1 VKNYAILRDAVEEKV
16 FGLVIEQDGGY
27 RFYGADDRAK
37 EWATWA
43 NSTSLKSLQEA
54 LPVGVTI
61 NDRRPLVNDTELF
74 IESLIESASNSGE
87 MKKSTFSY
95 KGSHVAGVES
105 STPSARD
112 FQLRSFDIN
121 ARKNAINFKV
131 FAFKNDQK
139 SSSLMAKIRSTGLG
153 FNEKTGE
160 FRSNDITISNLSLQ
174 QNIENTYAKSLQR
187 NIGFNI
193 MAAKNIYAKSLAP
206 FYTHPNVVELK
217 RLGGAIGPKLGRGLR
232 SAPMGMVFVDV
243 TGAID
248 ADKDGIVFEGKPGL
262 ERPIIPKFILP
273 EGVGRRVASLI
284 GGAAE
289 QNEKNR
295 RSGIVGGGAIDE
307 AKLRSILGTDASSL
321 NNLNASSPLNDG
333 DNADAD
339 GMRSI
344 AGNIRSR
351 RDAIIAKRR
360 GSTNLSRVGTGEK
373 TQLNTGDSRAVEK
386 MTWDDSAKELIVT
399 FAGGRTYTYNNV
411 DDSWVDELEKNPDAL
426 GRIMNDI
433 KKAGYDFT
441 PGGTHAPDKTL
452 ASRMQGRREAAGMR
466 SRVTAGEIGVLDSDR
481 YKSKRNPPPLTDR
494 EKEIVDLVDAP
505 RKFEL
510 EDRESLEIQIANH
523 VAKTRDAIYDAI
535 LTGDINEEEA
545 SEFLDEMSSNLT
557 KPLNAVYGNEPNWRS
572 SNESD
577 EFLNDFAEDANKRF
591 KRAAET
597 YSSVRKLRKN
607 TGNGYGDIATYIT
620 PLNEYLD
627 GKDMDGHSLLGS
639 YPSGQ
644 LKLESIIDNYVIDEI
659 DALIESGKDA
669 LDANHEEAYEE
680 FANSMREMVGNLNP
694 EDYPSGLAEYVD
706 KALEIQK
713 EWFFDS
719 INTLVNENANARAD
733 AVMRGIGMSSRREPA
748 SPDATTDFDRIY
760 GRLVDMTGYDT
771 ELGPKGAK
779 EVSNIIHN
787 RWKKATRKERQ
798 DYIASEGNATDGA
811 MALASDDGLLD
822 DFDFS
827 NPLDSMT
834 PNQRLGMSSSSEWT
848 STRDGIEMDAPG
860 IDGLYEIQ
868 GNGKEGFVVTRYSDA
883 VRNGGQQQQE
893 YEHNRIFK
901 SRAAAKK
908 WAEADYD
915 DAVNAE
921 RGMSSSSA
929 RRLTGTTWDDKTPK
943 DGTPTDDDPFQFDF
957 SADDLSEIDLSGAN
971 LSNAELGGKNLAGAK
986 LNDINGSKIDLTDAD
1001 LTRVNMDR
1009 SDMIGAE
1016 MAGANLEQASLIQT
1030 DLTNANMDGANLE
1043 GANLLEARLENA
1055 YLREANLENA
1065 KLNAFLT
1072 DATLQG
1078 ANLYGAD
1085 MRDADLRGADLR
1097 DADLRNADL
1106 TGANLDGAVLTGADL
1121 DGAKLDQGWEQQVGM
1136 RSAKKPSNND
1146 FDTSKFQPSLSDRED
1161 YIASDE
1167 YEADL
1172 EDWLTRFPRKTEADF
1187 RRSKTFM
1194 ENVTTFNPGPDV
1206 SGFSRNGDPYDGWS
1220 REEIESGIPDTL
1232 WRGMGSRTSNL
1243 TPEGKRDINDATKK
1257 LSDFSRSSSFGDVYP
1272 GAEKFDSNN
1281 RMHQSIYDEFED
1293 ADMPSQRVQ
1302 DVLNAIQALGEVF
1315 GEDSDVGMDDRM
1327 QYALDHIAPTFD
1339 SRLALSR
1346 GVRRRDGSVASN
1358 PGMGSRTSGAVRPAG
1373 FTQRSRTAM
1382 LERTAIGSPT
1392 GMRSGRENTKY
1403 KNVVPGQQRASTND
1417 GKLWASLSPADKQ
1430 LFAERA
1436 RARESEL
1443 IDMLFDRFDI
1453 PISGTDRRLLD
1464 DTLTPKERAKIL
1476 KQTGGGLSWVTPNE
1490 ESPGHF
1496 LLNEEGLGN
1505 ILAGEYSVRKKA
1517 KELAKQAREHLAKG
1531 EMKEHKDTVTKLTTL
1546 LRLGDDLQTLAGA
1559 RLQGEKDSTLID
1571 KNDSYDFAIDH
1582 IHPVSRTRIM
1592 DVGSTTA
1599 TKGKNSAP
1607 KEKTNTYSKSGS
1619 NRPFEFNFSKAQ
1631 MTTPSTAINIPGRP
1645 ESSKDDLLRSAGVPG
1660 DDVKIKKASRVGGF
1674 LDFLR
1679 MKVADL
1685 SKADEK
1691 ARERRIK
1698 KMRAA
1703 GINVGSVEV
1712 GGKPKLLDKREM
1724 KISRIARKKLLNAKA
1739 RKMDALEKSAEKN
1752 NNAQAIIASTESGAT
1767 MLTPG
1772 GITAL
1777 ARKLTVGE
1785 KEWKKTYRNEGRNKA
1800 GHALAFVWGA
1810 AGMNGTPHSIN
1821 EEEFK
1826 ELLAAGWKPIK
1837 RGTGTR
1843 GYGLSYLD
1851 LSKRHLPEQGEAYGP
1866 GEYWSTGSNNSWTG
1880 SQYYPEPNGLLGD
1893 GPGGLAGLLPPTAK
1907 IMTAAELETIRK
1919 EHRKFAP
1926 AILKNISGYPE
1937 GELEK
1942 APQQDFVDQLVSD
1955 VFGEIPRDSAV
1966 WDSAIGQM
1974 TLQLISALESNPS
1987 PQEYAKL
1994 RDALFRLTALVN
2006 QQENVYGP
2014 IFGADALDMGSD
2026 VILVMNRAAVSTFAD
2041 PLPVAEILSLSRGEG
2056 LSPGYAPP
2064 GRK

>member
-1 VKNYAILRDAVEEKV
+1 MKNYAILRDAVEEKV

-27 RFYGADDRAK
+27 RFYGADDRAR

-112 FQLRSFDIN
+112 FQLRSFDIS

-193 MAAKNIYAKSLAP
+193 MTAKNIYAKSLAP

-295 RSGIVGGGAIDE
+295 RSGVIGGGAIDE

-351 RDAIIAKRR
+351 RDAIIAKRK

-441 PGGTHAPDKTL
+441 SGGTHAPDKTL
-452 ASRMQGRREAAGMR
+452 ASRMQGRREAVGMR
-466 SRVTAGEIGVLDSDR
+466 S
-481 YKSKRNPPPLTDR
+481 
-494 EKEIVDLVDAP
+494 
-505 RKFEL
+505 
-510 EDRESLEIQIANH
+510 
-523 VAKTRDAIYDAI
+523 AKTN
-535 LTGDINEEEA
+535 L
-545 SEFLDEMSSNLT
+545 SET
-557 KPLNAVYGNEPNWRS
+557 KWKGE
-572 SNESD
+572 
-577 EFLNDFAEDANKRF
+577 
-591 KRAAET
+591 
-597 YSSVRKLRKN
+597 
-607 TGNGYGDIATYIT
+607 
-620 PLNEYLD
+620 
-627 GKDMDGHSLLGS
+627 
-639 YPSGQ
+639 
-644 LKLESIIDNYVIDEI
+644 
-659 DALIESGKDA
+659 
-669 LDANHEEAYEE
+669 
-680 FANSMREMVGNLNP
+680 
-694 EDYPSGLAEYVD
+694 
-706 KALEIQK
+706 
-713 EWFFDS
+713 
-719 INTLVNENANARAD
+719 
-733 AVMRGIGMSSRREPA
+733 
-748 SPDATTDFDRIY
+748 
-760 GRLVDMTGYDT
+760 RL
-771 ELGPKGAK
+771 
-779 EVSNIIHN
+779 
-787 RWKKATRKERQ
+787 
-798 DYIASEGNATDGA
+798 
-811 MALASDDGLLD
+811 SDDLL
-822 DFDFS
+822 
-827 NPLDSMT
+827 
-834 PNQRLGMSSSSEWT
+834 
-848 STRDGIEMDAPG
+848 
-860 IDGLYEIQ
+860 
-868 GNGKEGFVVTRYSDA
+868 
-883 VRNGGQQQQE
+883 
-893 YEHNRIFK
+893 
-901 SRAAAKK
+901 SR
-908 WAEADYD
+908 E
-915 DAVNAE
+915 
-921 RGMSSSSA
+921 
-929 RRLTGTTWDDKTPK
+929 
-943 DGTPTDDDPFQFDF
+943 
-957 SADDLSEIDLSGAN
+957 DLSGEDLSGAN
-971 LSNAELGGKNLAGAK
+971 LEGVDLNNKNLTGA
-986 LNDINGSKIDLTDAD
+986 DLSEANLIEANLQGARLVDAD
-1001 LTRVNMDR
+1001 LYAAALN
-1009 SDMIGAE
+1009 E
-1016 MAGANLEQASLIQT
+1016 ANLE
-1030 DLTNANMDGANLE
+1030 DANLE
-1043 GANLLEARLENA
+1043 GARLEYA
-1055 YLREANLENA
+1055 DLREANLSYTNLNGANLNDAQLGFA
-1065 KLNAFLT
+1065 KLDKADLRGAELRGADLTGASLWEANLENVDLSNAYLSKIKLMT
-1072 DATLQG
+1072 NSKLQG
-1078 ANLYGAD
+1078 ANL
-1085 MRDADLRGADLR
+1085 RDADLRGTDLSMADMTEADLR
-1097 DADLRNADL
+1097 DVNF
-1106 TGANLDGAVLTGADL
+1106 TGANLNGAILSGANL
-1121 DGAKLDQGWEQQVGM
+1121 NGAKLDKGWEQSVGM

-1146 FDTSKFQPSLSDRED
+1146 FDTGRFLPSLSDRED
-1161 YIASDE
+1161 YVASDE

-1187 RRSKTFM
+1187 RRSRTFM
-1194 ENVTTFNPGPDV
+1194 ENVNTFNPGPDV
-1206 SGFSRNGDPYDGWS
+1206 SDFSRNSDLYDGWS

-1281 RMHQSIYDEFED
+1281 KMHQSIYDQFED

-1302 DVLNAIQALGEVF
+1302 DVLNAVQALKEVF

-1327 QYALDHIAPTFD
+1327 QYVLDHIAPTFD

-1346 GVRRRDGSVASN
+1346 GVRRRDGSVAPN
-1358 PGMGSRTSGAVRPAG
+1358 PGINARPWTRPSMYRGNVAPNSGMGSRTSGAVRPAG

-1392 GMRSGRENTKY
+1392 GMRSARKSALY
-1403 KNVVPGQQRASTND
+1403 KVHEVSPGQEKASTND
-1417 GKLWASLSPADKQ
+1417 GKLWATLSPADKQ

-1436 RARESEL
+1436 RSRESEL
-1443 IDMLFDRFDI
+1443 IDMLFDRFGI
-1453 PISGTDRRLLD
+1453 PVNGTDRRLD
-1464 DTLTPKERAKIL
+1464 DETLTPKERAKIL
-1476 KQTGGGLSWVTPNE
+1476 KQTGGGQPWVVPNPDA
-1490 ESPGHF
+1490 PGHY
-1496 LLNEEGLGN
+1496 LLVPEGLRPLFTGVY
-1505 ILAGEYSVRKKA
+1505 GVQKKA
-1517 KELAKQAREHLAKG
+1517 KELAQEAREHLAKG
-1531 EMKEHKDTVTKLTTL
+1531 EMKEHKAKVAQITTL
-1546 LRLGDDLQTLAGA
+1546 LRLSDDLETLAAA
-1559 RLQGEKDSTLID
+1559 RLQGDADDSLID
-1571 KNDSYDFAIDH
+1571 KNDSYDLAIDH
-1582 IHPVSRTRIM
+1582 LHPVSKARIM
-1592 DVGSTTA
+1592 DVGATTT

-1607 KEKTNTYSKSGS
+1607 VEKKNPFSKSGS

-1631 MTTPSTAINIPGRP
+1631 MDAPSTAINVPGRP
-1645 ESSKDDLLRSAGVPG
+1645 LRENDDILRSAGVAG
-1660 DDVKIKKASRVGGF
+1660 DDIKIKKASRLGGF
-1674 LDFLR
+1674 LEFMRARALDT
-1679 MKVADL
+1679 D
-1685 SKADEK
+1685 KADQK

-1942 APQQDFVDQLVSD
+1942 APQQDFVDQLISD

-1974 TLQLISALESNPS
+1974 TLQLINALESNPS

>member
-1 VKNYAILRDAVEEKV
+1 MKNYAILRDAVEEKV

-27 RFYGADDRAK
+27 RFYGADDRAR

-112 FQLRSFDIN
+112 FQLRSFDIS

-307 AKLRSILGTDASSL
+307 VKLRSILGTDASSL

-481 YKSKRNPPPLTDR
+481 YKSKRTPPPLTDR

-510 EDRESLEIQIANH
+510 EDRESLQIQIANH

-535 LTGDINEEEA
+535 LTGDINENEA
-545 SEFLDEMSSNLT
+545 SEFLDEMSVNLI
-557 KPLNAVYGNEPNWRS
+557 KPLNAVYGTEPKWGS
-572 SNESD
+572 SNEAD
-577 EFLNDFAEDANKRF
+577 EFLDDFVKDAEKRF

-607 TGNGYGDIATYIT
+607 SGNNDYGDIAIYIT

-659 DALIESGKDA
+659 DGLIDSGKDA

-680 FANSMREMVGNLNP
+680 FANSMREMIGNLNP

-706 KALEIQK
+706 KALEEQK

-733 AVMRGIGMSSRREPA
+733 AVMRGIGMSS
-748 SPDATTDFDRIY
+748 T
-760 GRLVDMTGYDT
+760 
-771 ELGPKGAK
+771 
-779 EVSNIIHN
+779 
-787 RWKKATRKERQ
+787 
-798 DYIASEGNATDGA
+798 
-811 MALASDDGLLD
+811 
-822 DFDFS
+822 
-827 NPLDSMT
+827 
-834 PNQRLGMSSSSEWT
+834 
-848 STRDGIEMDAPG
+848 
-860 IDGLYEIQ
+860 
-868 GNGKEGFVVTRYSDA
+868 
-883 VRNGGQQQQE
+883 
-893 YEHNRIFK
+893 
-901 SRAAAKK
+901 
-908 WAEADYD
+908 
-915 DAVNAE
+915 
-921 RGMSSSSA
+921 
-929 RRLTGTTWDDKTPK
+929 
-943 DGTPTDDDPFQFDF
+943 
-957 SADDLSEIDLSGAN
+957 
-971 LSNAELGGKNLAGAK
+971 
-986 LNDINGSKIDLTDAD
+986 
-1001 LTRVNMDR
+1001 
-1009 SDMIGAE
+1009 
-1016 MAGANLEQASLIQT
+1016 
-1030 DLTNANMDGANLE
+1030 
-1043 GANLLEARLENA
+1043 
-1055 YLREANLENA
+1055 
-1065 KLNAFLT
+1065 
-1072 DATLQG
+1072 
-1078 ANLYGAD
+1078 
-1085 MRDADLRGADLR
+1085 
-1097 DADLRNADL
+1097 
-1106 TGANLDGAVLTGADL
+1106 
-1121 DGAKLDQGWEQQVGM
+1121 
-1136 RSAKKPSNND
+1136 KKPSNND
-1146 FDTSKFQPSLSDRED
+1146 FDTSSFLPSLSDRED

-1293 ADMPSQRVQ
+1293 ADMPPQRVQ
-1302 DVLNAIQALGEVF
+1302 DVLNAMQALKEVF

-1327 QYALDHIAPTFD
+1327 RYALDHIAPSFD
-1339 SRLALSR
+1339 SRLRLSQGARSGESFR
-1346 GVRRRDGSVASN
+1346 GMSSLKKPGRESQFIPQPFKDPNPFGEKPDRESQIIREPFKDPNPFGEKPDGSDFQY
-1358 PGMGSRTSGAVRPAG
+1358 MGSRSGAVRPAG

-1392 GMRSGRENTKY
+1392 GMRSARKSALY
-1403 KNVVPGQQRASTND
+1403 KVHEVSPGQEKASTND
-1417 GKLWASLSPADKQ
+1417 GKLWATLSPADKQ

-1443 IDMLFDRFDI
+1443 IDMLFDRFGI
-1453 PISGTDRRLLD
+1453 PVNGTDRRLD
-1464 DTLTPKERAKIL
+1464 DETLTPKERAKIL
-1476 KQTGGGLSWVTPNE
+1476 KQTGGGQPWVVPNPDA
-1490 ESPGHF
+1490 PGHY
-1496 LLNEEGLGN
+1496 LLVPGGLRPLFTGVY
-1505 ILAGEYSVRKKA
+1505 GVQKKA
-1517 KELAKQAREHLAKG
+1517 KELAQEAREHLAKG
-1531 EMKEHKDTVTKLTTL
+1531 EMKEHKAKVAQITTL
-1546 LRLGDDLQTLAGA
+1546 LRLSDDLETLAAA
-1559 RLQGEKDSTLID
+1559 RLQGDADDSLID
-1571 KNDSYDFAIDH
+1571 KNDSYDLAIDH
-1582 IHPVSRTRIM
+1582 LHPVSRARIM
-1592 DVGSTTA
+1592 DVGATTT

-1607 KEKTNTYSKSGS
+1607 VEKRNPFSKSGS

-1631 MTTPSTAINIPGRP
+1631 MDTPSTAINVPGRP
-1645 ESSKDDLLRSAGVPG
+1645 LRENDDILRSAGVAG
-1660 DDVKIKKASRVGGF
+1660 DDVKIKKASRLGGF
-1674 LDFLR
+1674 LEFMRARALDT
-1679 MKVADL
+1679 D
-1685 SKADEK
+1685 KADQR

-1703 GINVGSVEV
+1703 GINVGSVEI
-1712 GGKPKLLDKREM
+1712 GERPSLLDKRAM

-1739 RKMDALEKSAEKN
+1739 RKMDALEKSAADN
-1752 NNAQAIIASTESGAT
+1752 NDATAIIASTESGAT

-1772 GITAL
+1772 GIVAL
-1777 ARKLTVGE
+1777 SKDLKVGE
-1785 KEWKKTYRNEGRNKA
+1785 KEWRKAYNSKGRNGS
-1800 GHALAFVWGA
+1800 GHSLAFVWDA
-1810 AGMNGTPHSIN
+1810 AGMNGTPNPVN

-1837 RGTGTR
+1837 RGTGSR
-1843 GYGLSYLD
+1843 GYGISYFD
-1851 LSKRHLPEQGEAYGP
+1851 NPKRHLPRQGEAYGP
-1866 GEYWSTGSNNSWTG
+1866 GEYWSVGTSANWSGSE
-1880 SQYYPEPNGLLGD
+1880 YYPEPNGELGD
-1893 GPGGLAGLLPPTAK
+1893 GPGGIVGLLPPTAK
-1907 IMTAAELETIRK
+1907 IMTSSELDTIRDQ
-1919 EHRKFAP
+1919 HRAFSSP
-1926 AILKNISGYPE
+1926 ILGNFSGYTE

-1942 APQQDFVDQLVSD
+1942 TPQQDFVEQLVSD
-1955 VFGEIPRDSAV
+1955 VFGKIPRDSAV

-1987 PQEYAKL
+1987 PEEYKKL
-1994 RDALFRLTALVN
+1994 RNALFRLTTLVN
-2006 QQENVYGP
+2006 QDKNVYGP
-2014 IFGADALDMGSD
+2014 IFGADALDMGNE
-2026 VILVMNRAAVSTFAD
+2026 VVLVMNRAAVSVFAD
-2041 PLPVAEILSLSRGEG
+2041 PLPIAEIKSMSRGEG
-2056 LSPGYAPP
+2056 LSPGYVVP

>member
-1 VKNYAILRDAVEEKV
+1 VKNYAILRDAIEEKV
-16 FGLVIEQDGGY
+16 FGLVIEQDGGF

-37 EWATWA
+37 EWANWA

-54 LPVGVTI
+54 LPVGVI
-61 NDRRPLVNDTELF
+61 ANDKRLLVNDTELF
-74 IESLIESASNSGE
+74 IESLIESVSNSGE
-87 MKKSTFSY
+87 AKKPTFSY
-95 KGSHVAGVES
+95 KSSHVTRANS

-112 FQLRSFDIN
+112 FQLRSFDVG
-121 ARKNAINFKV
+121 ARQNAINFKV
-131 FAFKNDQK
+131 HAFKNDQK
-139 SSSLMAKIRSTGLG
+139 SSSLMAKIRSAGLG

-160 FRSNDITISNLSLQ
+160 FRSNDITISHSSLQ
-174 QNIENTYAKSLQR
+174 HNLKATYTKSLQR
-187 NIGFNI
+187 NTGFNV
-193 MAAKNIYAKSLAP
+193 MSAKNIYSKSLAP
-206 FYTHPNVVELK
+206 FYTHPKVIELK

-295 RSGIVGGGAIDE
+295 RSGAGGGGVIDE

-321 NNLNASSPLNDG
+321 NNLNAPSPLNDG
-333 DNADAD
+333 DNANAA

-351 RDAIIAKRR
+351 RDAIIAKRT
-360 GSTNLSRVGTGEK
+360 GSANLSRVGRGEK

-441 PGGTHAPDKTL
+441 SGGTHAPDKTL

-535 LTGDINEEEA
+535 LTGDINENEA

-577 EFLNDFAEDANKRF
+577 EFLYDFTRDAEKRF

-607 TGNGYGDIATYIT
+607 AGNGYGDIADYIT

-644 LKLESIIDNYVIDEI
+644 LKLEHIIDNYVIDEI

-680 FANSMREMVGNLNP
+680 FANSMKEMVGNLNW
-694 EDYPSGLAEYVD
+694 EDYPSGLAEQID
-706 KALEIQK
+706 KSLEDQK
-713 EWFFDS
+713 GWFFDS
-719 INTLVNENANARAD
+719 INTAINENANARAD
-733 AVMRGIGMSSRREPA
+733 AVMRGIGMSSRKEPA

-760 GRLVDMTGYDT
+760 DRVVDMTGYDT

-779 EVSNIIHN
+779 EVSNIINN

-798 DYIASEGNATDGA
+798 TYIASEGSATDGA
-811 MALASDDGLLD
+811 IALASDEELLD
-822 DFDFS
+822 DFDLS
-827 NPLDSMT
+827 NPVDSMT
-834 PNQRLGMSSSSEWT
+834 PNQRLGMSST
-848 STRDGIEMDAPG
+848 
-860 IDGLYEIQ
+860 
-868 GNGKEGFVVTRYSDA
+868 
-883 VRNGGQQQQE
+883 
-893 YEHNRIFK
+893 
-901 SRAAAKK
+901 
-908 WAEADYD
+908 
-915 DAVNAE
+915 
-921 RGMSSSSA
+921 
-929 RRLTGTTWDDKTPK
+929 
-943 DGTPTDDDPFQFDF
+943 
-957 SADDLSEIDLSGAN
+957 
-971 LSNAELGGKNLAGAK
+971 
-986 LNDINGSKIDLTDAD
+986 
-1001 LTRVNMDR
+1001 
-1009 SDMIGAE
+1009 
-1016 MAGANLEQASLIQT
+1016 
-1030 DLTNANMDGANLE
+1030 
-1043 GANLLEARLENA
+1043 
-1055 YLREANLENA
+1055 
-1065 KLNAFLT
+1065 
-1072 DATLQG
+1072 
-1078 ANLYGAD
+1078 
-1085 MRDADLRGADLR
+1085 
-1097 DADLRNADL
+1097 
-1106 TGANLDGAVLTGADL
+1106 
-1121 DGAKLDQGWEQQVGM
+1121 
-1136 RSAKKPSNND
+1136 KKPTSND
-1146 FDTSKFQPSLSDRED
+1146 FDTNKFLPSLADREN
-1161 YIASDE
+1161 YVASDE

-1194 ENVTTFNPGPDV
+1194 ENVSMFNPSPDV
-1206 SGFSRNGDPYDGWS
+1206 SEFSREKDIYDGWS
-1220 REEIESGIPDTL
+1220 PEEIDSGLPDIL

-1281 RMHQSIYDEFED
+1281 KMHQSIYDQFED

-1302 DVLNAIQALGEVF
+1302 DVLNAVQALKEVF

-1346 GVRRRDGSVASN
+1346 GVRRRDGSVAPNS
-1358 PGMGSRTSGAVRPAG
+1358 GMGSRTSGAVRPAG

-1392 GMRSGRENTKY
+1392 GMRSARKSGLYAGHDKLA
-1403 KNVVPGQQRASTND
+1403 GQQRVSPND
-1417 GKLWASLSPADKQ
+1417 GQLWASLSPADKQ

-1443 IDMLFDRFDI
+1443 IQMMFDKFEI
-1453 PISGTDRRLLD
+1453 PIAGTDRRLD
-1464 DTLTPKERAKIL
+1464 SETLSAKERAKIL
-1476 KQTGGGLSWVTPNE
+1476 KETGGGISWVEPDGYGN
-1490 ESPGHF
+1490 GYY
-1496 LLNEEGLGN
+1496 LLNEQGYDNISLG
-1505 ILAGEYSVRKKA
+1505 GEFSIKA
-1517 KELAKQAREHLAKG
+1517 KAKKLAKEARQYLANG
-1531 EMKEHKDTVTKLTTL
+1531 EMEKHKEKVTQLASL
-1546 LRLGDDLQTLAGA
+1546 LRLADDLRTLAGA
-1559 RLQGEKDSTLID
+1559 RLQGKADKSLLD
-1571 KNDSYDFAIDH
+1571 KNDAYDLAIDH
-1582 IHPVSRTRIM
+1582 LHPVSKARIM
-1592 DVGSTTA
+1592 DVNVTDKST
-1599 TKGKNSAP
+1599 GKNSRF
-1607 KEKTNTYSKSGS
+1607 KTNAFSQSGS

-1631 MTTPSTAINIPGRP
+1631 MAAPSTAINVPGRP
-1645 ESSKDDLLRSAGVPG
+1645 LSEKDDILRSAGVAG
-1660 DDVKIKKASRVGGF
+1660 DDIKIKGKGRVGGF
-1674 LDFLR
+1674 LEFMRDKLGDQR
-1679 MKVADL
+1679 KKDQ
-1685 SKADEK
+1685 KAE
-1691 ARERRIK
+1691 ERRIK
-1698 KMRAA
+1698 KLRAS
-1703 GINVGSVEV
+1703 GVNIGSVAV
-1712 GGKPKLLDKREM
+1712 GGKPTLLDKRAM

-1739 RKMDALEKSAEKN
+1739 RKIEALEKSAADN
-1752 NNAQAIIASTESGAT
+1752 NDSTPVIGTVESGQGVVAT
-1767 MLTPG
+1767 ILTPG

-1777 ARKLTVGE
+1777 AKDLKVGE
-1785 KEWKKTYRNEGRNKA
+1785 KEWKKAYRNEGKNKS
-1800 GHALAFVWGA
+1800 GHSLAFVWEA
-1810 AGMNGTPHSIN
+1810 AGMNGTPNPIN

-1843 GYGLSYLD
+1843 GYALSYFD
-1851 LSKRHLPEQGEAYGP
+1851 LPKRHLPEQGEAYGP
-1866 GEYWSTGSNNSWTG
+1866 GEYWSTGPNNSWTG
-1880 SQYYPEPNGLLGD
+1880 SQYYPEPDGELGD
-1893 GPGGLAGLLPPTAK
+1893 GPGGIAGLLPPTAK
-1907 IMTAAELETIRK
+1907 IMTAAELDTIR
-1919 EHRKFAP
+1919 EQHRAFSSP
-1926 AILKNISGYPE
+1926 ILGNFSGYTE
-1937 GELEK
+1937 GELGK
-1942 APQQDFVDQLVSD
+1942 TPQQDFVDQLVSD
-1955 VFGEIPRDSAV
+1955 VFEKIPRDSAV
-1966 WDSAIGQM
+1966 WNSAIGQM

-1987 PQEYAKL
+1987 PQEYEKL
-1994 RDALFRLTALVN
+1994 RNALFRLTTLVN
-2006 QQENVYGP
+2006 QDKNVYGP
-2014 IFGADALDMGSD
+2014 IFGADALDMGND
-2026 VILVMNRAAVSTFAD
+2026 VILVMNRAAVSVFAD
-2041 PLPVAEILSLSRGEG
+2041 PLPVSEIISLSQGRGI
-2056 LSPGYAPP
+2056 SPGYVAP
-2064 GRK
+2064 GSK

>member
-1 VKNYAILRDAVEEKV
+1 MKNYAILRDAVEEKV

-27 RFYGADDRAK
+27 RFYGADDRAR

-112 FQLRSFDIN
+112 FQLRSFDIS

-193 MAAKNIYAKSLAP
+193 MAAKNVYAKSLAP

-295 RSGIVGGGAIDE
+295 RSGIVGGGTIDE

-510 EDRESLEIQIANH
+510 EDRESLQIQIANH

-535 LTGDINEEEA
+535 LTGDINENEA
-545 SEFLDEMSSNLT
+545 SEFLDEMSVNLI
-557 KPLNAVYGNEPNWRS
+557 KPLNAVYGNEPDWRS

-577 EFLNDFAEDANKRF
+577 EFLNDFAKDAEKRF

-607 TGNGYGDIATYIT
+607 TGNGYGDIAAYIT

-627 GKDMDGHSLLGS
+627 GKDMDGGSLFGS

-669 LDANHEEAYEE
+669 LDANHEEAYEV

-706 KALEIQK
+706 KALEEQK
-713 EWFFDS
+713 DWFFDS
-719 INTLVNENANARAD
+719 INTAINENANARAD
-733 AVMRGIGMSSRREPA
+733 AVMRGIGMSSRKEPA

-787 RWKKATRKERQ
+787 RWKRATRKERQ

-921 RGMSSSSA
+921 RGMSSRSA
-929 RRLTGTTWDDKTPK
+929 RRLSDKER
-943 DGTPTDDDPFQFDF
+943 G
-957 SADDLSEIDLSGAN
+957 SRGIREGVAESEHFEGSMWIDQLKGDN
-971 LSNAELGGKNLAGAK
+971 V
-986 LNDINGSKIDLTDAD
+986 DAD
-1001 LTRVNMDR
+1001 VIPLADIYGDDRPGYGVVGVYRTDNGFNGIEYFYGGDDEEFDSVEDAMDFLQNIDDQGNEGILYGDPEFRSLDRVR
-1009 SDMIGAE
+1009 S
-1016 MAGANLEQASLIQT
+1016 AGKP
-1030 DLTNANMDGANLE
+1030 GRRPLE
-1043 GANLLEARLENA
+1043 GL
-1055 YLREANLENA
+1055 
-1065 KLNAFLT
+1065 
-1072 DATLQG
+1072 
-1078 ANLYGAD
+1078 
-1085 MRDADLRGADLR
+1085 
-1097 DADLRNADL
+1097 
-1106 TGANLDGAVLTGADL
+1106 
-1121 DGAKLDQGWEQQVGM
+1121 

-1146 FDTSKFQPSLSDRED
+1146 FDTSSFLPSLSDRED

-1281 RMHQSIYDEFED
+1281 SMHQSIYDEFED

-1392 GMRSGRENTKY
+1392 GMRSSRENTKY

-1490 ESPGHF
+1490 DSPGHF

-1660 DDVKIKKASRVGGF
+1660 DDVKIKKASRIGGY

-1685 SKADEK
+1685 SKADQR

-1703 GINVGSVEV
+1703 GINVGSVEI
-1712 GGKPKLLDKREM
+1712 GERPSLLDKRAM

-1739 RKMDALEKSAEKN
+1739 RKMDALEKSAADN
-1752 NNAQAIIASTESGAT
+1752 NDATAIIASTESGAT

-1772 GITAL
+1772 GIVAL
-1777 ARKLTVGE
+1777 SKDLKVGE
-1785 KEWKKTYRNEGRNKA
+1785 KEWRKAYNSKGRNGS
-1800 GHALAFVWGA
+1800 GHSLAFVWDA
-1810 AGMNGTPHSIN
+1810 AGMNGTPNPVN

-1837 RGTGTR
+1837 RGTGSR
-1843 GYGLSYLD
+1843 GYGISYFD
-1851 LSKRHLPEQGEAYGP
+1851 NPKRHLPRQGEAYGP
-1866 GEYWSTGSNNSWTG
+1866 GEYWSVGTSANWSGSE
-1880 SQYYPEPNGLLGD
+1880 YYPEPNGELGD
-1893 GPGGLAGLLPPTAK
+1893 GPGGIVGLLPPTAK
-1907 IMTAAELETIRK
+1907 IMTSSELDTIRDQ
-1919 EHRKFAP
+1919 HRAFSSP
-1926 AILKNISGYPE
+1926 ILGNFSGYTE

-1942 APQQDFVDQLVSD
+1942 TPQQDFVDQLVSD
-1955 VFGEIPRDSAV
+1955 VFGKIPRDSAV

-1987 PQEYAKL
+1987 PEEYKKL
-1994 RDALFRLTALVN
+1994 RNALFRLTTLVN
-2006 QQENVYGP
+2006 QDKNVYGP
-2014 IFGADALDMGSD
+2014 IFGADALDMGNE
-2026 VILVMNRAAVSTFAD
+2026 VVLVMNRAAVSVFAD
-2041 PLPVAEILSLSRGEG
+2041 PLPIAEIKSMSRGEG
-2056 LSPGYAPP
+2056 LSPGYAVP